1 MRKACIGVLAC
12 AALLLATLP
21 APAQVRITGAVSGTV
36 TDISEAVVPG
46 ATVVLKDEGTGI
58 TKETITN
65 DSGFFSFPDLN
76 HGTYQISVTLTG
88 FQKSIVTKVVVES
101 GRTTDVRVRMSV
113 GGLEEVVTVE
123 GASPVLETT
132 SNLISGTINRK
143 SLEEMPIAGRNVFGL
158 AVLVPGAAAPTGG
171 SPHFNG
177 MPGGTINPTIDG
189 INNSSNGWKS
199 GGTSFFG
206 TVPARLGA
214 IEEVTVET
222 SGQGAEGGAMGGVN
236 LKFVTRRGTN
246 QYRGSTFWQ
255 HRNEGFNANS
265 FFNNARDI
273 EKNRLRRHDF
283 GGNFGGPMLPGT
295 RLGDKLFIF
304 INYEQEYI
312 PQTATRDRD
321 VLKPETEAGFFTYR
335 TAAGEI
341 RSANVLD
348 IARSA
353 GFPSTIDPTI
363 ARMLAGHREARQFAT
378 VSSTNSLLTEEIAWR
393 EPQRND
399 QYYPTARLDY
409 QITPTL
415 SWMGSW
421 NLYRQDTS
429 GRRSF
434 PLPGLP
440 PQLDTQIRSWWIT
453 STGVNWAINQNLHN
467 EFRYG
472 IQHSGDV
479 IPFREA
485 KYYEQLNG
493 VLNGKPVRFP
503 NSNQG
508 FPLGLQPLANDA
520 APITGRHYITTITD
534 TFTMVRGNHTYKF
547 GGAFRLSDW
556 RDTSFDAPGS
566 NGFLGLP
573 QYALGM
579 PTGDP
584 AQGIFSAASMPGI
597 PNSDLAN
604 VRALYALLTGR
615 VSAVTTGRI
624 LDPATLQYSDQV
636 YRENWTASKMGGV
649 HAQDSWRLNPNFTLN
664 YGVRWEITGAPYSK
678 LANANFPDVPNLFG
692 PSTALFKP
700 GTLDGIQNPTIT
712 RGKYAA
718 KIDYNNVAPNVG
730 FAWTPML
737 GDGLLARFLGKG
749 QDSVV
754 RGGYSLTYYDEGTN
768 MFAFNAGSNP
778 GLGQSL
784 RLQPGIG
791 FQPGQLTLQTPL
803 PPFVAFPEVYKETFP
818 QSDFTF
824 SNSFRTMKRDLDT
837 PYVHSWNIGVQRQI
851 MKGTVVEARYVG
863 TRGEHIWRTFNI
875 NEVNVFEN
883 GFLDDFKRAQNNLA
897 INLAQPTP
905 VSSFQNRGLPGQVP
919 LPIFETAFGARGS
932 QPALPSG
939 SGFTNGTFVTNLQQG
954 VIGTLAQSLAGN
966 ANYVCRLYGN
976 AFAPCVRLG
985 YNAPGPYPINMF
997 YANPFAGSQGA
1008 WLVDDDSITRY
1019 HAMQLQI
1026 RRRYSQGLQ
1035 MTVNYTL
1042 GKATGDIWGED
1053 SIQAINY
1060 RTLRDRSLDHTTAHY
1075 DIRHV
1080 FQTFGTYDLPVG
1092 KDRRFSIDNRVL
1104 DAVVGGWT
1112 IGGTLTAQSGTP
1124 FRLSSGR
1131 NTFNQYDSGVILV
1144 NGTTVEDLREAIRIS
1159 PTASGPNRYWIDP
1172 KYIGPDGRANPQFIQ
1187 VPTEP
1192 GVLGDMVIL
1201 RGKNTWVL
1209 HGSLNKDF
1217 DLPGRASMRLHLT
1230 MTNILNHPIWTAM
1243 NWNAG
1248 SNTNANINS
1257 TTFGQINGP
1266 YTGNDH
1272 GARQA
1277 YFRVEVR
1284 Y

>member
-1 MRKACIGVLAC
+1 MSNVRISLLAC
-12 AALLLATLP
+12 AALLATV
-21 APAQVRITGAVSGTV
+21 ASTSAQVRITGGIAGTV
-36 TDISEAVVPG
+36 TDTSEAVIPG
-46 ATVVLKDEGTGI
+46 AAVVLRDEGTGV
-58 TKETITN
+58 TRETVTN
-65 DSGFFSFPDLN
+65 ESGLFSFPDLN
-76 HGTYQISVTLTG
+76 HGSYHLTVKLTG
-88 FQKSIVTKVVVES
+88 FQTAAISKIIVES
-101 GRTTDVRVRMSV
+101 GRTTDLRVRMSV
-113 GGLEEVVTVE
+113 GNLEEVITVE
-123 GASPVLETT
+123 GATPVLETS

-143 SLEEMPIAGRNVFGL
+143 ALEEMPIAGRNLFTL
-158 AVLVPGAAAPTGG
+158 AELVPGAARPTGG

-236 LKFVTRRGTN
+236 LKFVTRRGSN

-265 FFNNARDI
+265 FFNNARGL
-273 EKNRLRRHDF
+273 EKNKLRRHDF
-283 GGNFGGPMLPGT
+283 GGNFGGPLLPGT
-295 RLGDKLFIF
+295 AMRDKLFIF

-312 PQTATRDRD
+312 PQTQTRTET
-321 VLKPETEAGFFTYR
+321 VLKLVTESGVFTYQ
-335 TAAGEI
+335 TSTGEI
-341 RSANVLD
+341 RTANVLD
-348 IARSA
+348 IASAA
-353 GFPSTIDPTI
+353 GFPSALDPTI
-363 ARMLAGHREARQFAT
+363 GRMLAGHREARQFGT
-378 VSSTNSLLTEEIAWR
+378 INSTNSLLTEQLAWR
-393 EPQRND
+393 EPQQND

-421 NLYRQDTS
+421 NLYRQDTT
-429 GRRSF
+429 GRRVF
-434 PLPGLP
+434 PNPGYP

-453 STGVNWAINQNLHN
+453 STGLNWAIKQNLHN

-485 KYYEQLNG
+485 RYYEQLNG

-503 NSNQG
+503 NNM
-508 FPLGLQPLANDA
+508 PLDLQPLANDA

-534 TFTMVRGNHTYKF
+534 TLTMVRGNHTYKF

-573 QYALGM
+573 QYTIGM

-584 AQGIFSAASMPGI
+584 AQGIFSSASMPGI
-597 PNSDLAN
+597 QNSDLGN

-615 VSAVTTGRI
+615 VSSVTTGRI

-664 YGVRWEITGAPYSK
+664 YGVRYEITGAPYSK
-678 LANANFPDVPNLFG
+678 LANASFPDVPNLFG
-692 PSTALFKP
+692 PSTALFQP
-700 GTLDGIQNPTIT
+700 GVLNGIQDPTIA
-712 RGKYAA
+712 RGRYAA
-718 KIDYNNVAPNVG
+718 KIDYNNLAPNAG

-737 GDGLLARFLGKG
+737 NGGLLSKILGKG

-803 PPFVAFPEVYKETFP
+803 PPFVAFPTEYKEVFP

-824 SNSFRTMKRDLDT
+824 SNSFRTMKTDLDT

-851 MKGTVVEARYVG
+851 MKGTVVEARYIG
-863 TRGEHIWRTFNI
+863 TRGEHVWRTYNI
-875 NEVNVFEN
+875 NEVNIFEN
-883 GFLDDFKRAQNNLA
+883 GFVDEFKRAQNNLA

-919 LPIFETAFGARGS
+919 LPIFETAFGPRGS
-932 QPALPSG
+932 QPALPAA
-939 SGFTNGTFVTNLQQG
+939 SGFTNGGFVTNLQQG
-954 VIGTLAQSLAGN
+954 VAGTLANSIAGN

-976 AFAPCVRLG
+976 SFAPCARLG
-985 YNAPGPYPINMF
+985 YNAAGPYPINMF

-1008 WLVDDDSITRY
+1008 WLVDDESRTRY
-1019 HAMQLQI
+1019 HALQLQL

-1042 GKATGDIWGED
+1042 GRSTGDIWGED

-1060 RTLRDRSLDHTTAHY
+1060 RTLRDKSLDHTTAHY
-1075 DIRHV
+1075 DVRHV
-1080 FQTFGTYDLPVG
+1080 LQAFGTYDLPFG
-1092 KDRRFSIDNRVL
+1092 RDRRFIVNNRFA

-1124 FRLSSGR
+1124 FRLTSGR
-1131 NTFNQYDSGVILV
+1131 NTFNQYDSGVVLV
-1144 NGTTVEDLREAIRIS
+1144 NGTTVEDLQNAIRI
-1159 PTASGPNRYWIDP
+1159 GPATGFNRYWIDP
-1172 KYIGPDGRANPQFIQ
+1172 KYIGADGRANPEFIQ
-1187 VPTEP
+1187 VPSEP
-1192 GVLGDMVIL
+1192 GVLGQQVIL

-1217 DLPGRASMRLHLT
+1217 DLPGRTSMRLHLT
-1230 MTNILNHPIWTAM
+1230 MTNVLNHPVWTAP
-1243 NWNAG
+1243 NWNG
-1248 SNTNANINS
+1248 NPSINS
-1257 TTFGQINGP
+1257 TTFGQTGSP

-1272 GARQA
+1272 GSRQA

-1284 Y
+1284 F